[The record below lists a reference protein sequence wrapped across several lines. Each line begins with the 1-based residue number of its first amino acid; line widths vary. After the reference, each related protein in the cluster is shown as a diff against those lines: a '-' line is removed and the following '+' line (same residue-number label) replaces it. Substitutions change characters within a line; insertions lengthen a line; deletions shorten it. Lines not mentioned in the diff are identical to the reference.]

1 MLRRRIATSVLC
13 LAAGAAFTVS
23 ACAQNAAEQPSKA
36 SPAPAALQGRVALSI
51 GGTGLLTA
59 DIERA
64 VRFYREGL
72 GMVEMR
78 RFQTAEMDEVIMG
91 FGAGSTS
98 PPIFL
103 LKPRDPAKAATI
115 PAVHRDKMILGVKDA
130 AALVARLKASGYSP
144 GEIQDDAAHG
154 VKVFWVSSPDGH
166 RFEIVERRASAR

>member
-1 MLRRRIATSVLC
+1 MTSVLC
-13 LAAGAAFTVS
+13 MAAGPAFTLG
-23 ACAQNAAEQPSKA
+23 ACAQSVAEQPRDA
-36 SPAPAALQGRVALSI
+36 PPAPAAPQGRVALSM
-51 GGTGLLTA
+51 GGTGLMVA

-64 VRFYREGL
+64 VRFYRDGL

-103 LKPRDPAKAATI
+103 LKPRDPAKATTV
-115 PAVHRDKMILGVKDA
+115 PAVHRDKTILGTTGA
-130 AALVARLKASGYSP
+130 AVLVARLKAAGYSP
-144 GEIQDDAAHG
+144 GEIKDDTAHG

-166 RFEIVERRASAR
+166 RFEIVERTASAPR